1 VARPLALPPGDR
13 EPIPPGFSERRRGV
27 VTRTGKVLVLDHAQ
41 LRERFPGQAPDD
53 PTVSHWL
60 NAIEH
65 EHELIVFLCDSTL
78 TDWTRKAIR
87 QADQVIV
94 AVAGQGPR
102 GLHPAEGFAFADHPS
117 ARRRLVRVHARRNG
131 FVEGTAAWLRD
142 RDVAMHHQVALEDDR
157 DFNSLHRFLTGRA
170 LGFVAAGGGGFG
182 SAHVGIYKA
191 FLEHGVNF
199 DILGGTRGGAALP

>member
-13 EPIPPGFSERRRGV
+13 EPIPPGFYERLRRV
-27 VTRTGKVLVLDHAQ
+27 VTRTGKGLVLDHQ
-41 LRERFPGQAPDD
+41 RLRERFPGEAPDE

-65 EHELIVFLCDSTL
+65 ENELIVFLCDSTL

-87 QADQVIV
+87 LADQVIV
-94 AVAGQGPR
+94 AVAGQGP
-102 GLHPAEGFAFADHPS
+102 PNPTEAFAFATHAP

-131 FVEGTAAWLRD
+131 AVEGTAAWLRD

-170 LGFVAAGGGGFG
+170 LGFVAGGGGGFG
-182 SAHVGIYKA
+182 SAHIGIYKA

-199 DILGGTRGGAALP
+199 DILGGTSVG

>member
-13 EPIPPGFSERRRGV
+13 EPIPPGFYERLRRV
-27 VTRTGKVLVLDHAQ
+27 VTRTGKGLVLDHAH
-41 LRERFPGQAPDD
+41 LRERFPGQAPDE

-65 EHELIVFLCDSTL
+65 ENELIVFLCDSTL

-102 GLHPAEGFAFADHPS
+102 ELNPTEAFVFATHPP

-131 FVEGTAAWLRD
+131 AVEGTAALVRG
-142 RDVAMHHQVALEDDR
+142 RDVSMHHHVAL
-157 DFNSLHRFLTGRA
+157 
-170 LGFVAAGGGGFG
+170 
-182 SAHVGIYKA
+182 
-191 FLEHGVNF
+191 
-199 DILGGTRGGAALP
+199 